1 MTKKIM
7 IVEDEKSFQ
16 ELYKAMLE
24 DRSYDIICVFD
35 VDEAKKKVDEYNPD
49 LIILNMFLDK
59 VTGELFFLYLKSIP
73 KYADISVII
82 ISGYPQNQ
90 FTSLKK
96 ADPNLVYIEK
106 PYLTE
111 KILLEEVEKK
121 LKD

>member
-24 DRSYDIICVFD
+24 DKSYDIICVLD
-35 VDEAKKKVDEYNPD
+35 VDEATKKVDEYRPD
-49 LIILNMFLDK
+49 LIILNMLLGK
-59 VTGELFFLYLKSIP
+59 VTGELFFLYLKSIR

-82 ISGYPQNQ
+82 ISGFPQKQ
-90 FTSLKK
+90 FKSLKK
-96 ADPNLVYIEK
+96 WDPNLVYIEK

-111 KILLEEVEKK
+111 EILLEEVEKK